1 MIRRLTLAGAL
12 SAACLQ
18 YEALP
23 MPTARIDGIGPCV
36 GCVARDAVVVS
47 LSGDDAVPGAVVAV
61 YDTRRMHALGQRP
74 SSAARADA
82 SGRWRLT
89 LRALH
94 TLHTEGLSEL
104 PVHSGDLLGVI
115 QRLAPDGEASAPY
128 HVVVPVIVRDE
139 ALPRVVEIPQ
149 SPGRAESY

>member
-1 MIRRLTLAGAL
+1 
-12 SAACLQ
+12 
-18 YEALP
+18 

-36 GCVARDAVVVS
+36 GCVAREAVVVS

-74 SSAARADA
+74 SAAARADA
-82 SGRWRLT
+82 EGRWRLT

-94 TLHTEGLSEL
+94 TEGTLEL

-115 QRLAPDGEASAPY
+115 QRLAPDGEASPPY
-128 HVVVPVIVRDE
+128 HVVVPVVARDE
-139 ALPRVVEIPQ
+139 ALPRLVDVPEV
-149 SPGRAESY
+149 PGRAESF